1 MYEIINTSGIIDVIY
16 VSGIFSIGF
25 FLSLIFVSQLL
36 RVHKLEIDGLDF
48 VPYDERYKLTDL
60 DDSNNGKPIG
70 KNFIIENTPNGLI
83 VMKYEEDCFKYWSKK
98 AEDFKYLNTAARKYC
113 LTFHR
118 KNLYIDS
125 YDEYEKQKEQFEK
138 RNEDARL
145 KAMEEV
151 EEEEEEEEESIF
163 VKPKMTEMNNKTQ
176 KSEAKVTWIENKF
189 KWMGKIEA
197 SPLVR
202 KKIKKEEKFSFGDFK
217 KLMRVKKN

>member
-1 MYEIINTSGIIDVIY
+1 VG
-16 VSGIFSIGF
+16 GIFSVGF
-25 FLSLIFVSQLL
+25 FFSLILVSQLWV
-36 RVHKLEIDGLDF
+36 RTQKFEIDGLDL
-48 VPYDERYKLTDL
+48 VPYDERYELTDL

-98 AEDFKYLNTAARKYC
+98 TEDFKYLNTVARKYC

-125 YDEYEKQKEQFEK
+125 YAEYEKQKEQFEK
-138 RNEDARL
+138 DRFEKRNKDIKLEAL
-145 KAMEEV
+145 L
-151 EEEEEEEEESIF
+151 EEEEEEEEDSIF
-163 VKPKMTEMNNKTQ
+163 VKPKMTEINSKTQ
-176 KSEAKVTWIENKF
+176 KVESKVLWIENKF
-189 KWMGKIEA
+189 KWMGKIDV

-202 KKIKKEEKFSFGDFK
+202 KKIKKEETFSFGDYK